1 MDKYYKILEVQ
12 RGASID
18 EIKAA
23 KIRLLQMWHPDS
35 YQRNPEL
42 ARIAE
47 ERTKLINDAYDKL
60 LEYLKTGRQSPTY
73 SKPHSGNS
81 ESNIQTEYKR
91 RQANRNPQQ
100 KEKADQE
107 HIARDNL
114 KQENRAARIR
124 DRSEEMSNR
133 LNNHL
138 ALCGAA
144 AGFIITFIIGL
155 IIHNNTPVPIEIA
168 LAGSLGMA
176 LAGAIVG
183 LIVGWIVAWILIDAK
198 LI

>member
-1 MDKYYKILEVQ
+1 M
-12 RGASID
+12 
-18 EIKAA
+18 
-23 KIRLLQMWHPDS
+23 
-35 YQRNPEL
+35 
-42 ARIAE
+42 
-47 ERTKLINDAYDKL
+47 
-60 LEYLKTGRQSPTY
+60 
-73 SKPHSGNS
+73 
-81 ESNIQTEYKR
+81 
-91 RQANRNPQQ
+91 
-100 KEKADQE
+100 
-107 HIARDNL
+107 
-114 KQENRAARIR
+114 
-124 DRSEEMSNR
+124 
-133 LNNHL
+133 